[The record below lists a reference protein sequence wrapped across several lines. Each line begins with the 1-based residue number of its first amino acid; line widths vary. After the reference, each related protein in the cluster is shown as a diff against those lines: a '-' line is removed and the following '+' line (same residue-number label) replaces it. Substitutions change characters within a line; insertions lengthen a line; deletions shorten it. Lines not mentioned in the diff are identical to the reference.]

1 MRRLL
6 LLLGVPLCS
15 AAALEQAAYDSTGR
29 LIALLSAAE
38 DLEVTSHLVAVLPS
52 GKRVPIQVRTPRT
65 PIRRERDRLLWHGE
79 FELPDTSRGRWEI
92 RADEQSSGL
101 DYAISIK
108 AEAPLEID
116 RLEWVLD
123 LPRRVFLEGRAWA
136 DPGVQIRLPA
146 VKPPDVVFYRGEASR
161 LRFQDAAGQ
170 WELELALDERRGV
183 ALVDRFDSA
192 GRSYQ
197 VRLLIHK
204 GALAGQEAAVTIKLR
219 LNRVPTNY
227 PPVNLS
233 LDLSQTRYR
242 FDGFG
247 GNYCWNNLSPAS
259 AYTLDNLKIAWGRF
273 EMKLR
278 EWDKERDNPGAAL
291 RADFEAMRRFQKS
304 GVPYVISIWWLPERF
319 YTDPYE
325 KPRSQQFRQIDPER
339 WQELLDLVGS
349 YLLYAK
355 NAWGVEP
362 DLFSFNEPNIGVY
375 VGFDPE
381 AHAKAIK
388 RFGAHFEKLG
398 LKTRMLLGD
407 ATGPRNTH
415 TYVLA
420 AAADAEAMRYVGAVG
435 FHSWGGATAEQYAAW
450 GEVGEWLA
458 LPLLV
463 AELGLDAAAYH
474 TRSWDSFHY
483 GLRET
488 RLTQEVLLYARPQG
502 TQYWQFTDDYSLVR
516 VRDDGTVEP
525 TPRFWLMKHFTD
537 LVPQKSEALATNS
550 DQPLVLFTAFRAG
563 NSYALNTLN
572 LGGERKG
579 VLAGLP
585 ELDWQ
590 ATETTETRHFETRP
604 AGRADQGRLELTLPA
619 RSLVTLTGQAS
630 ALTAP

>member
-1 MRRLL
+1 MRRFLL
-6 LLLGVPLCS
+6 LLLVPIS

-29 LIALLSAAE
+29 IIALLSTAE
-38 DLEVTSHLVAVLPS
+38 DLEVTSDLVAVLPN

-65 PIRRERDRLLWHGE
+65 PIRREPDRLVWHGE
-79 FELPDTSRGRWEI
+79 FELPDASRGRWEI
-92 RADEQSSGL
+92 RAEEKSSGL
-101 DYAISIK
+101 DYAISIRP
-108 AEAPLEID
+108 EAPLELD
-116 RLEWVLD
+116 RIEFVLD
-123 LPRRVFLEGRAWA
+123 LPRRVFLDGRALA
-136 DPGVQIRLPA
+136 DSGEEIRLPV
-146 VKPPDVVFYRGEASR
+146 VKPPDVVFFRGEVSS
-161 LRFQDAAGQ
+161 LRFQDAGGQ
-170 WELELALDERRGV
+170 WEMELGLADRRSV
-183 ALVDRFDSA
+183 ALVDRFDSS

-197 VRLLIHK
+197 VRMVIQE
-204 GALAGQEAAVTIKLR
+204 GVRAGQEAAVRATLR
-219 LNRVPTNY
+219 LNRVPREY
-227 PPVNLS
+227 RPAHLS
-233 LDLSQTRYR
+233 LDASRVRYR

-259 AYTLDNLKIAWGRF
+259 AYTLENLKIAWGRT

-278 EWDKERDNPGAAL
+278 AWDKERDNPGAAL
-291 RADFEAMRRFQKS
+291 RADFEVMRRFQTM
-304 GVPYVISIWWLPERF
+304 GVLYVISIWWLPERF

-325 KPRSQQFRQIDPER
+325 KPRSQHFRQIDPER
-339 WQELLDLVGS
+339 WEELLDLVGS
-349 YLLYAK
+349 YLVYAK

-420 AAADAEAMRYVGAVG
+420 AAADAEAMRYVGAVA

-450 GEVGEWLA
+450 GEVGEWLG

-463 AELGLDAAAYH
+463 SELGLDAAAYH

-488 RLTQEVLLYARPQG
+488 RLAQEVLLHARPQG
-502 TQYWQFTDDYSLVR
+502 TQYWQFTNDYSLVR
-516 VRDDGTVEP
+516 VRDDGSVEP
-525 TPRFWLMKHFTD
+525 TARFWLMKHFTD
-537 LVPQKSEALATNS
+537 LTPRKSEALATSS
-550 DQPLVLFTAFRAG
+550 DQPLVLFTAFRAAG
-563 NSYALNTLN
+563 SYTLHILN
-572 LGGERKG
+572 LGGGRTV
-579 VLAGLP
+579 VLEGLP

-590 ATETTETRHFETRP
+590 AVETTETNHFARRP
-604 AGRADQGRLELTLPA
+604 AGRPGQGRLELALPP
-619 RSLVTLTGQAS
+619 RSLTTLTGE
-630 ALTAP
+630 APGSTSP